1 MQIWTKLTLGF
12 GVTAMAIAGGY
23 GSYQVY
29 QEGRDLRSVAERDL
43 RLVGSVAATAV
54 AESQKG
60 GAAPDLHAVIA
71 AVRPLDPSVEL
82 LLLDEGGGAV
92 ASSPGSRWELEA
104 SRRLAAEARRQG
116 QPILRFEGPAG
127 LSRLTGAF
135 PIRAGEGTLEMVKS
149 LDYAR
154 ADLAS
159 ETRGTALSLL
169 ALVVGLCVAGWLLAS
184 LQVRRPLEALVREMR
199 ASRSGER
206 SAAIPIRRDEIGA
219 VVSEFNVLMGHLADA
234 RRRLIAESEA
244 REALETKL
252 EHSNRL
258 VTVGQLSA
266 GLAHEIGSPLQI
278 LNGRAR
284 ALANRGDLPVD
295 VRRSAEILSN
305 ESDRIARIVEQLLTF
320 SRRSAPCKVNAVLSA
335 PVREVAELFLPEAR
349 RHGIRLEVDCDGGI
363 PPVRADVGQV
373 QQIVMNLL
381 SNAIRATP
389 PNGRVR
395 VALGSDGH
403 APAAAGAP
411 RGIRLVVEDTGPG
424 IPDAILTHL
433 FEPFFTSHAEAGGT
447 GLGLSIV
454 KSIVDAHGGSI
465 EVNGRVGGGSRF
477 EVFLPATS
485 GGGIRGAIPC

>member
-1 MQIWTKLTLGF
+1 VQIWTKLTLGF
-12 GVTAMAIAGGY
+12 GITATAIAGGY
-23 GSYQVY
+23 GAYQVY
-29 QEGRDLRSVAERDL
+29 QEGMDLRSVAERDL
-43 RLVGSVAATAV
+43 RLVGSVATIAV

-60 GAAPDLHAVIA
+60 GAPPDLRAVMA

-82 LLLDEGGGAV
+82 LVLDESGAAV
-92 ASSPGSRWELEA
+92 ASSPGSHWEPAA
-104 SRRLAAEARRQG
+104 SSRLAAEARRRG
-116 QPILRFEGPAG
+116 EPIMRFEGPAG
-127 LSRLTGAF
+127 LTRLTGAF
-135 PIRAGEGTLEMVKS
+135 PIRTGGGTLEMVKS

-199 ASRSGER
+199 ASRTGER
-206 SAAIPIRRDEIGA
+206 SSAIPIRRDEIGA
-219 VVSEFNVLMGHLADA
+219 VVSEFNVLMSHLADA
-234 RRRLIAESEA
+234 RRRLIEEAEA

-252 EHSNRL
+252 EHANRL

-284 ALANRGDLPVD
+284 ALAARGDLPGD
-295 VRRSAEILSN
+295 VRRTAQILSN

-320 SRRSAPCKVNAVLSA
+320 SRRSAPCKVDSVLSG

-349 RHGIRLEVDCDGGI
+349 RHGIHLEVDCDGGL

-395 VALGSDGH
+395 VVLGPDGD
-403 APAAAGAP
+403 APAAAGAA

-424 IPDAILTHL
+424 IPDGIRAHI
-433 FEPFFTSHAEAGGT
+433 FEPFFTSHASAGGT

-465 EVNGRVGGGSRF
+465 EVSGGDGGCSRFVVLLPPHYGGG
-477 EVFLPATS
+477 L
-485 GGGIRGAIPC
+485 RGAIPC